1 MIFSFSFMSN
11 RKYSYIIQSSSSV
24 GVTFP
29 ANQKVV
35 YITYTVCQLEGQFDL
50 EGQGQGQKFLK

>member
-1 MIFSFSFMSN
+1 MSN

-24 GVTFP
+24 GVTFQ

-35 YITYTVCQLEGQFDL
+35 YITYTAPVCKLEGQFDL